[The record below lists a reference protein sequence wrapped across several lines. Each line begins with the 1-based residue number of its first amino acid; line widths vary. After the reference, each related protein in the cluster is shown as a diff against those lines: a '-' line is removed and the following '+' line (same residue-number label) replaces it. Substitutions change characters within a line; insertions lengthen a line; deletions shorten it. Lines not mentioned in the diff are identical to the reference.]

1 MSWMSTGY
9 EQVLSYTGEMQ
20 VNAWD
25 SKTGSGEQLAA
36 KSFALYPAGEEAAQA
51 LGPREIAPED
61 LLVETE
67 FLRAAYL
74 GAAEYDG
81 HKADLVYLQ
90 NLSDKTREFYL
101 EFAWDEEMTYGS
113 YELEPFQE
121 IVVPHN
127 RVVSVWGGEEQATLC
142 IRKMDEEGYY
152 SDYEETFRFT
162 LREPDE

>member
-1 MSWMSTGY
+1 M
-9 EQVLSYTGEMQ
+9 
-20 VNAWD
+20 
-25 SKTGSGEQLAA
+25 
-36 KSFALYPAGEEAAQA
+36 
-51 LGPREIAPED
+51 
-61 LLVETE
+61 
-67 FLRAAYL
+67 
-74 GAAEYDG
+74 
-81 HKADLVYLQ
+81 Q

-101 EFAWDEEMTYGS
+101 EFTWDEEMTYGS

-162 LREPDE
+162 LRDPDE